1 MQSKANINVEQS
13 RVDII
18 HLLGVGVNA
27 VSKMQI
33 ANEGYAVKR
42 YALPWTRSILLTNSC
57 TKVRTEVSINEL
69 IKGEYLVSPPE
80 RICCA
85 KVSFGVCKK
94 YRYTNKSMKI
104 NIWNTRWIGFFRCD
118 FPRALGIDLGLRIYK
133 VGVRV
138 G

>member
-42 YALPWTRSILLTNSC
+42 YALP
-57 TKVRTEVSINEL
+57 
-69 IKGEYLVSPPE
+69 
-80 RICCA
+80 
-85 KVSFGVCKK
+85 
-94 YRYTNKSMKI
+94 
-104 NIWNTRWIGFFRCD
+104 
-118 FPRALGIDLGLRIYK
+118 
-133 VGVRV
+133 
-138 G
+138 